1 MLARLHSAT
10 ASTEV
15 ACAGDSARK
24 LYICLYIP
32 SLAPDAHPAI
42 PGTQKHSRG
51 ATPGRLM
58 PGATPS
64 TQKDITVRMLFLKL
78 TTVRELLRYKQLPRA
93 HCNEAAPP
101 LLTFWLNS
109 M

>member
-1 MLARLHSAT
+1 MLARLHNAT

-24 LYICLYIP
+24 LYIP

-42 PGTQKHSRG
+42 PGTQKHSPG

-58 PGATPS
+58 PGATPG

-93 HCNEAAPP
+93 HGNESAPP